1 MVGTTDDDDAT
12 ENVSTGRL
20 EALSDGVFAVAITL
34 LALDLIVPPVRTREV
49 GYLGGAL
56 RDQWPFYLA
65 YALSFLSIL
74 IMWLNHHTIF
84 RLVKRT
90 DHTLLLINGLLLM
103 IITAIPFATVLLASY
118 LTAPNDIVDT
128 KIAQGVYSGLLLAM
142 AMVYNRL
149 WAYVSRKNRLLDAE
163 ADQSTIENI
172 TKQYRFGPLVY
183 AVAVAADLINPY
195 LSLAL
200 CIILAV
206 FFALP
211 NTVTRALERQQRQ

>member
-1 MVGTTDDDDAT
+1 VRRARETDDEGAT
-12 ENVSTGRL
+12 EEISTTRL

-34 LALDLIVPPVRTREV
+34 LALNLTVPPVSKEGATA
-49 GYLGGAL
+49 YLGAAL
-56 RDQWPFYLA
+56 GKEWPSYLA

-90 DHTLLLINGLLLM
+90 DHALLLINGLLLM
-103 IITAIPFATVLLASY
+103 VITAIPFATVLLASY

-128 KIAQGVYSGLLLAM
+128 KIAQGVYSGLLLVM
-142 AMVYNRL
+142 ATVYSRL
-149 WAYVSRKNRLLDAE
+149 WAYASHKNRLLDAN
-163 ADQSTIENI
+163 ADQTTAKNI
-172 TKQYRFGPLVY
+172 SKQYRFGPFVY
-183 AVAVAADLINPY
+183 AVAMTTDIVSPY

-211 NTVTRALERQQRQ
+211 NSVTRALER

>member
-1 MVGTTDDDDAT
+1 MARGKDDEGETEEISTT
-12 ENVSTGRL
+12 RL

-34 LALDLIVPPVRTREV
+34 LALNLPVPPVSKGGATA
-49 GYLGGAL
+49 YLGAELGKG
-56 RDQWPFYLA
+56 WSSYLA

-84 RLVKRT
+84 RLIKRT
-90 DHTLLLINGLLLM
+90 DHALLLINGLLLM
-103 IITAIPFATVLLASY
+103 VITAIPFATVLLASY

-128 KIAQGVYSGLLLAM
+128 KIAQGVYSGLLLVM
-142 AMVYNRL
+142 AIVYNRL
-149 WAYVSRKNRLLDAE
+149 WAYASYKNRLLDAN
-163 ADQSTIENI
+163 ADQKTAENI
-172 TKQYRFGPLVY
+172 SKQYRFGPLVY
-183 AVAVAADLINPY
+183 VVATATDIVNPY

-211 NTVTRALERQQRQ
+211 NTVTRALER